1 MPLSY
6 DWDGEAL
13 LLATPADSPTGR
25 NLAATRA
32 VRLALGHTRDVTMID
47 GDVEVLEIDAL
58 PRELGDRFSART
70 GFDPRTLSTPYR
82 WYRVTPRHVQ
92 AWREANELPDRA
104 DARRPLVGLTTPSSH
119 PRRTAMTSIESI
131 TLEVADPTAADRFY
145 TAAFGLDTQ
154 MRLRASEAPT
164 TGFRGFTLSLMVS
177 QPATVN
183 ALIDAALDAG
193 ATPLK
198 PAAKSLW
205 GYGGVVQAPD
215 GTIWKVATSAKKDTG
230 PATRQIDEI
239 VLLLGVADVAASK
252 RFYVDR
258 GLAVAKSFGRKY
270 VEFATPVESR
280 QAGALRAPRPRQGRR
295 RLSRRH
301 RIAPARHRQR
311 RRALHRPGRVRV
323 GDRVAASR
331 TEDALIA
338 WPGAIVGG
346 S

>member
-1 MPLSY
+1 
-6 DWDGEAL
+6 
-13 LLATPADSPTGR
+13 
-25 NLAATRA
+25 
-32 VRLALGHTRDVTMID
+32 
-47 GDVEVLEIDAL
+47 
-58 PRELGDRFSART
+58 
-70 GFDPRTLSTPYR
+70 
-82 WYRVTPRHVQ
+82 
-92 AWREANELPDRA
+92 
-104 DARRPLVGLTTPSSH
+104 
-119 PRRTAMTSIESI
+119 MTSIESV
-131 TLEVADPTAADRFY
+131 TLELPDPAAAERFY
-145 TAAFGLDTQ
+145 TTAFGLDTQ
-154 MRLRASEAPT
+154 IAPAGLGGADDRLPRVHAVAH
-164 TGFRGFTLSLMVS
+164 GV
-177 QPATVN
+177 PAGHRRR
-183 ALIDAALDAG
+183 LIGAALDAG
-193 ATPLK
+193 ATTLK

-258 GLAVAKSFGRKY
+258 GLTVAKSFGRKY
-270 VEFATPVESR
+270 VEFATPVEPR

-295 RLSRRH
+295 RLPGRH

-331 TEDALIA
+331 AEDALIA
-338 WPGAIVGG
+338 SAGAIVGG